1 MVSDAF
7 EIWHLTDTDLSAILV
22 AVDIRSMQERG
33 TGSSHTVCQMPATAV
48 Y

>member
-7 EIWHLTDTDLSAILV
+7 EIWHLTDTELSAIFV
-22 AVDIRSMQERG
+22 TVVDLSIQETG